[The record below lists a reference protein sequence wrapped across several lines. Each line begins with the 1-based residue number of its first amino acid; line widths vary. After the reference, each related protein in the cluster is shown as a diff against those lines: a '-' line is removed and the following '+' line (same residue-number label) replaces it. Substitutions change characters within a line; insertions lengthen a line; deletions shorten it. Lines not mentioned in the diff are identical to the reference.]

1 MIRPD
6 IQAHSC
12 EIHNRIITVPR
23 RLQTQDSAVISAGA
37 LSRRADA
44 HALPTIGYPA
54 EVRQLHAR
62 RAVTGRRADGRHRA
76 RVRAAILET
85 VSTVASPADG
95 QAQAKP
101 AVPRAAW
108 TRLAACTA
116 AAALLQLDGT
126 LITVALPSVAHG
138 LHVKGSTTSAVLSAY
153 FGAYALLLIPGGE
166 LVDRFGARRLAL
178 GGLALFAV
186 GALAGA
192 LAGSFGALLVARVIQ
207 GAGAGLVSPAALA
220 GAVSG
225 FPAERRGSALGI
237 WGASAGMSNLLG
249 PLLGGL
255 LTVAFGWRANW
266 WALLPL
272 TLAAAVAIARLV
284 PSTVHDDGDGGNPAL
299 NRIVLAATLVAALTF
314 AVMIGAFYIAEQ
326 YLQRV
331 AGFSALGAS
340 GALVLVA
347 LLVGAAAP
355 LAGRLVDRHGE
366 QFPTLLGFVGA
377 GVGLAILG
385 IPGFK
390 LDGIVTVLPLIPV
403 GLGLG
408 MLFVPTSRAALN
420 ASPQASHGRTSAL
433 LSVGRLLGAATGA
446 GLAGIALSG
455 TLTASTVHHT
465 LLLSAGLC
473 LVIGIPAST
482 CLTRRSPTGA
492 GRAERV

>member
-1 MIRPD
+1 
-6 IQAHSC
+6 
-12 EIHNRIITVPR
+12 VPS
-23 RLQTQDSAVISAGA
+23 T
-37 LSRRADA
+37 
-44 HALPTIGYPA
+44 
-54 EVRQLHAR
+54 
-62 RAVTGRRADGRHRA
+62 
-76 RVRAAILET
+76 
-85 VSTVASPADG
+85 TVASPSSEPAP
-95 QAQAKP
+95 AKTP
-101 AVPRAAW
+101 VPRSAW

-126 LITVALPSVAHG
+126 LITVALPAVGHG
-138 LHVKGSTTSAVLSAY
+138 LHVKGGTTSAVLSAY
-153 FGAYALLLIPGGE
+153 FGAYALLLIPSGE

-178 GGLALFAV
+178 SGLALFAV

-192 LAGSFGALLVARVIQ
+192 LAQSFGELLVARVVQ

-225 FPAERRGSALGI
+225 FPPERRGSALGI
-237 WGASAGMSNLLG
+237 WGASAGMSNLAG

-272 TLAAAVAIARLV
+272 TAAAAIAIARLL
-284 PSTVHDDGDGGNPAL
+284 PAIVHNPDERANPAI

-340 GALVLVA
+340 GALILVA

-355 LAGRLVDRHGE
+355 VAGKLVDRHGE
-366 QFPTLLGFVGA
+366 RFPALMGFAAA
-377 GVGLAILG
+377 GIGLAVLG
-385 IPGFK
+385 IPGVS
-390 LDGIVTVLPLIPV
+390 LDTVVTVLPLIPV

-420 ASPQASHGRTSAL
+420 ASPKASHGRTSAL
-433 LSVGRLLGAATGA
+433 LSAGRLVGAAVGA

-455 TLTASTVHHT
+455 TLTASTVHQT
-465 LLLSAGLC
+465 LLLGALVC
-473 LVIGIPAST
+473 VVIGIPAS
-482 CLTRRSPTGA
+482 LYLSGPAPGLA
-492 GRAERV
+492 AS

>member
-1 MIRPD
+1 VS
-6 IQAHSC
+6 H
-12 EIHNRIITVPR
+12 T
-23 RLQTQDSAVISAGA
+23 
-37 LSRRADA
+37 
-44 HALPTIGYPA
+44 TIAP
-54 EVRQLHAR
+54 
-62 RAVTGRRADGRHRA
+62 
-76 RVRAAILET
+76 
-85 VSTVASPADG
+85 PADG
-95 QAQAKP
+95 PVPAKP
-101 AVPRAAW
+101 PVPRWAW
-108 TRLAACTA
+108 TRLAACTG

-126 LITVALPSVAHG
+126 LITVALPTVAHG

-153 FGAYALLLIPGGE
+153 FGAYALMLIPGGE
-166 LVDRFGARRLAL
+166 LVDRFGPRRVAL
-178 GGLALFAV
+178 SGLAVFGV

-192 LAGSFGALLVARVIQ
+192 LAQSFTALLVARIIQ

-225 FPAERRGSALGI
+225 FPPERRGGALGI

-272 TLAAAVAIARLV
+272 TIAAALAIARLV
-284 PSTVHDDGDGGNPAL
+284 PAIVHSDEEGGNPAL

-355 LAGRLVDRHGE
+355 IAGKLVDRYGE
-366 QFPTLLGFVGA
+366 KLPALLGFIAA
-377 GVGLAILG
+377 GIGLALLG
-385 IPGFK
+385 IPGFT
-390 LDGIVTVLPLIPV
+390 LDGIVTILPLIPV

-420 ASPQASHGRTSAL
+420 ASPDASHGRTSAL
-433 LSVGRLLGAATGA
+433 LSIGRLVGAAVGA
-446 GLAGIALSG
+446 GLAGVALAG
-455 TLTASTVHHT
+455 TLTASTVHHA
-465 LLLSAGLC
+465 LLLGALIC
-473 LVIGIPAST
+473 FVVGIPASMYLGGGGT
-482 CLTRRSPTGA
+482 HASGLA
-492 GRAERV
+492 G

>member
-1 MIRPD
+1 MP
-6 IQAHSC
+6 
-12 EIHNRIITVPR
+12 
-23 RLQTQDSAVISAGA
+23 
-37 LSRRADA
+37 
-44 HALPTIGYPA
+44 HATLAEPA
-54 EVRQLHAR
+54 EGPAPAR
-62 RAVTGRRADGRHRA
+62 TPVDR
-76 RVRAAILET
+76 
-85 VSTVASPADG
+85 S
-95 QAQAKP
+95 
-101 AVPRAAW
+101 AW

-138 LHVKGSTTSAVLSAY
+138 LHVTGSTTSAVLSA
-153 FGAYALLLIPGGE
+153 FFAADALALIPGGE
-166 LVDRFGARRLAL
+166 LVDRLGARR
-178 GGLALFAV
+178 V
-186 GALAGA
+186 ALAGLGLFA
-192 LAGSFGALLVARVIQ
+192 LGALLGAVAGSFTMLLVARVIQ

-225 FPAERRGSALGI
+225 FPPERRGSALGI
-237 WGASAGMSNLLG
+237 WGASAGMSNLVG

-272 TLAAAVAIARLV
+272 TGAAAVAIARLV
-284 PSTVHDDGDGGNPAL
+284 PGIVHGDGDGRNPAM

-347 LLVGAAAP
+347 LLVGGAAP
-355 LAGRLVDRHGE
+355 VAGKMVDRHGE
-366 QFPTLLGFVGA
+366 TRPALIGFVA
-377 GVGLAILG
+377 SAVGLAVLG
-385 IPGFK
+385 IPGFE
-390 LDGIVTVLPLIPV
+390 LAGVVTILPLIPV

-420 ASPQASHGRTSAL
+420 ASPLASHGRTSAL
-433 LSVGRLLGAATGA
+433 LSVGRLVGAAIGA

-455 TLTASTVHHT
+455 TLTAGTVHRT
-465 LLLSAGLC
+465 LLIGAALC
-473 LVIGIPAST
+473 VLVGIPAAGA
-482 CLTRRSPTGA
+482 LTRGDGEAVAQGDAAPQAETVSGGQA
-492 GRAERV
+492 G

>member
-1 MIRPD
+1 VILGSVSHTTVAPP
-6 IQAHSC
+6 A
-12 EIHNRIITVPR
+12 EEPAPAKPPVPR
-23 RLQTQDSAVISAGA
+23 S
-37 LSRRADA
+37 
-44 HALPTIGYPA
+44 
-54 EVRQLHAR
+54 
-62 RAVTGRRADGRHRA
+62 
-76 RVRAAILET
+76 
-85 VSTVASPADG
+85 
-95 QAQAKP
+95 
-101 AVPRAAW
+101 AW

-138 LHVKGSTTSAVLSAY
+138 LHVKGGTTSAVLSAY

-178 GGLALFAV
+178 SGLALFAV
-186 GALAGA
+186 GALLGA
-192 LAGSFGALLVARVIQ
+192 LAQSFGALLVARVIQ

-225 FPAERRGSALGI
+225 FPPERRGSALGI
-237 WGASAGMSNLLG
+237 WGASAGMSNLAG
-249 PLLGGL
+249 PLLGGV

-272 TLAAAVAIARLV
+272 TAAAAIAIARLL
-284 PSTVHDDGDGGNPAL
+284 PAIVHGEEDGGNPAL
-299 NRIVLAATLVAALTF
+299 NRIVLASTLVAALTF
-314 AVMIGAFYIAEQ
+314 AVMIGAFYVAEQ

-355 LAGRLVDRHGE
+355 IAGKLVDRHGE
-366 QFPTLLGFVGA
+366 KLPALAGFVAA
-377 GVGLAILG
+377 GVGLGLLG
-385 IPGFK
+385 IPGFT

-433 LSVGRLLGAATGA
+433 LSVGRLVGAAIGA
-446 GLAGIALSG
+446 GLAGIALAG

-465 LLLSAGLC
+465 LLLGALVC
-473 LVIGIPAST
+473 LVIGIPASMS
-482 CLTRRSPTGA
+482 LSGPGGA
-492 GRAERV
+492 GRAPGLANG

>member
-1 MIRPD
+1 MILENVSHTTVAPRTVKP
-6 IQAHSC
+6 APAKSP
-12 EIHNRIITVPR
+12 VPR
-23 RLQTQDSAVISAGA
+23 S
-37 LSRRADA
+37 
-44 HALPTIGYPA
+44 
-54 EVRQLHAR
+54 
-62 RAVTGRRADGRHRA
+62 
-76 RVRAAILET
+76 
-85 VSTVASPADG
+85 
-95 QAQAKP
+95 
-101 AVPRAAW
+101 AW

-138 LHVKGSTTSAVLSAY
+138 LHVKGSSTSAVLSAY
-153 FGAYALLLIPGGE
+153 FGAYALVLLPAGE

-178 GGLALFAV
+178 SGLGLFAV

-192 LAGSFGALLVARVIQ
+192 LAQSFDALLIARVIQ

-225 FPAERRGSALGI
+225 FPPERRGSALGI
-237 WGASAGMSNLLG
+237 WGASAGMSNLAG

-272 TLAAAVAIARLV
+272 TAAAAVGIALLV
-284 PSTVHDDGDGGNPAL
+284 PPIVNGEEDGGNPSL
-299 NRIVLAATLVAALTF
+299 NRVVLAATLIAALTF
-314 AVMIGAFYIAEQ
+314 AVMIGAFYVAEQ

-355 LAGRLVDRHGE
+355 LAGKLADRYGERLPAVIG
-366 QFPTLLGFVGA
+366 FAAAGIGLALLG
-377 GVGLAILG
+377 IS
-385 IPGFK
+385 GFT
-390 LDGIVTVLPLIPV
+390 LDGVVTILPLIPV

-420 ASPQASHGRTSAL
+420 ASPNASHGRTSAL
-433 LSVGRLLGAATGA
+433 LSVGRLVGAAVGA
-446 GLAGIALSG
+446 GLAGVALEG
-455 TLTASTVHHT
+455 TLTATTVHHT
-465 LLLSAGLC
+465 LLLGALVC
-473 LVIGIPAST
+473 LVVGIPASMY
-482 CLTRRSPTGA
+482 LSGGVRPA
-492 GRAERV
+492 AELAQS